1 MFPNTSFPKR
11 FPALAM
17 LLLMALSASAQDY
30 FTREGSRIRLTD
42 RGASHLASLPLKC
55 IGQEFPVKPQYV
67 MSDSSFTSPRKMHP
81 AFYGC
86 FDWHS
91 SVHGHWLLVA
101 LLRHHP
107 QLPERDSIV
116 RTLRRQ
122 LTAEHIR
129 TELALF
135 QGDNK
140 NFERPY
146 GWGWLLQLQREL
158 LRWDDPTGRELA
170 ANLDP
175 LARHIAGS
183 YIGYLRKLSYPV
195 REPEHLNLAFSLCFA
210 WDYAQEVQDTALL
223 AVIRSEAL
231 RLYAKDR
238 DCPVAYEPGGYDFLS
253 PCLEEA
259 DLMQRVMP
267 AGAFDAWLRV
277 FLPGLYTDP
286 ASQFILAEVSDP
298 TDGKIVHLHGL
309 NFSRTWCLNR
319 IAARMEGGP
328 ADRVRDLA
336 AAHLERSFPH
346 IASGAYEGEHWL
358 ASFAYQALLSFP

>member
-1 MFPNTSFPKR
+1 MLRHSLLP
-11 FPALAM
+11 
-17 LLLMALSASAQDY
+17 LLLLLATLPLAAQEH
-30 FTREGSRIRLTD
+30 FIREGSRIRLTD

-55 IGQEFPVKPQYV
+55 IGQEFPVKPMYV
-67 MSDSSFTSPRKMHP
+67 MSDSSYTYPSKMNP
-81 AFYGC
+81 AFSGC

-91 SVHGHWLLVA
+91 CVHGNWLLVA
-101 LLRHHP
+101 LLKRHP
-107 QLPERDSIV
+107 QMPERDSIV
-116 RTLRRQ
+116 HTLRRH
-122 LTAEHIR
+122 LTAENIR

-140 NFERPY
+140 SFERPY

-158 LRWDDPTGRELA
+158 LDWDDPLGRELSG
-170 ANLDP
+170 NLDP
-175 LARHIAGS
+175 LARHIAS
-183 YIGYLRKLSYPV
+183 AYIPYLKKLSYPV
-195 REPEHLNLAFSLCFA
+195 REPEHLNLALSLCFA
-210 WDYAQEVQDTALL
+210 WDYAQQVQDTALL
-223 AVIRSEAL
+223 ASIRSEAL
-231 RLYAKDR
+231 RFYAKDR

-259 DLMQRVMP
+259 DIMQRILP
-267 AGAFDAWLRV
+267 PREFDAWLRG

-309 NFSRTWCLNR
+309 NFSRAWCLNH
-319 IAARMEGGP
+319 IADRMQGGP
-328 ADRVRDLA
+328 SGKVRDLA

-358 ASFAYQALLSFP
+358 ASFAYHALLSFP